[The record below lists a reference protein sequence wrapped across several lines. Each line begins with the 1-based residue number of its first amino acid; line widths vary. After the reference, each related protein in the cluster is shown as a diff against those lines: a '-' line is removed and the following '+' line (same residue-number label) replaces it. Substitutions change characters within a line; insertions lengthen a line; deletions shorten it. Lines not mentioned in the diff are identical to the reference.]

1 MSTDDRHPEL
11 RTASLSDIAARDLP
25 RPDMVTAVVQHELK
39 PEVGPQYEQWLT
51 RIIPVATRFPG
62 HGGVNVIRPP
72 SGASS
77 YTVTIRFDTL
87 EHAQDWFKSDARQ
100 QLMEEV
106 EPLLERAEKVDT
118 VTGLEFWFMPPT
130 VAQKRARPYK
140 QFMLTLSV
148 IYPLTL
154 IVPWVLR
161 PLTGAVPAL
170 QNVLVDHLIVAALIV
185 WLMTYVV
192 MPRYTRL
199 VANWLYR

>member
-1 MSTDDRHPEL
+1 
-11 RTASLSDIAARDLP
+11 
-25 RPDMVTAVVQHELK
+25 
-39 PEVGPQYEQWLT
+39 
-51 RIIPVATRFPG
+51 
-62 HGGVNVIRPP
+62 
-72 SGASS
+72 
-77 YTVTIRFDTL
+77 
-87 EHAQDWFKSDARQ
+87 
-100 QLMEEV
+100 V